1 MKMKSLF
8 SKFKYLFFILFFLH
22 FLELKAE
29 NYPLEKITN
38 QNNEFLIES
47 NSQRSDLENSIF
59 YAEGD
64 VIITNTNKEFIAKS
78 QKAIFYKLTGKIK
91 LIGNVEVI
99 KSDSDKL
106 KAGEIIYSVTEN
118 KFEAI
123 ADDKQRVNTKFVFN
137 ENKILN

>member
-1 MKMKSLF
+1 M
-8 SKFKYLFFILFFLH
+8 
-22 FLELKAE
+22 
-29 NYPLEKITN
+29 
-38 QNNEFLIES
+38 
-47 NSQRSDLENSIF
+47 
-59 YAEGD
+59 
-64 VIITNTNKEFIAKS
+64 
-78 QKAIFYKLTGKIK
+78 
-91 LIGNVEVI
+91 I